1 MTDFVDLEIKNTK
14 LHFRQDDL
22 EDYKQD
28 IILFLENQDYMKN
41 LNFAKQMMMSQE
53 IKSNN
58 LIEGIT
64 DDLSIIDEVIANKSS
79 IPNDKKKRIINLYH
93 GYQYILTHDTID
105 KDHLKELYQIL
116 SEGLLEPTEL
126 NNMGPYYRNAPV
138 YILKGIRIDIEP
150 YQGIDK
156 DKIDYYMEQLFE
168 YINTNNNINEIDSFI
183 KSQILHF
190 YFVYIHPYFD
200 VNGRT
205 SRTVSM
211 WYLLNQKSYPYI
223 IFNRAIA
230 FAKRDYEKNIIRTR
244 NSGNIT
250 SFLKYLLI
258 NVKKELE
265 KESVIN
271 SIKQN
276 TTDVTKEDLQMV
288 EYLLSLNGSLTVKDL
303 ATIYNR
309 YNERQKVYSLFNQ
322 KIKPLMEKEILI
334 RKKETQSFIY
344 GKQHNFN
351 LGLNSDLINVDYSKI
366 KYLNLKRFI

>member
-126 NNMGPYYRNAPV
+126 NNMGSYYRNAPV